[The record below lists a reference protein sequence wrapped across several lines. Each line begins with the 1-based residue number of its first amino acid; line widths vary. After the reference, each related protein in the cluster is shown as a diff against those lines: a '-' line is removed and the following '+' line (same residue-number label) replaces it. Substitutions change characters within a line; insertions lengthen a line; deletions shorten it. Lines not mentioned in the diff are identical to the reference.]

1 MFHSF
6 LIFVG
11 YETTTEG
18 CTIKRANLS
27 VKLRYPKT
35 LLPKGSMTLLCV
47 TNAVQG
53 LNMKGSSSAK
63 LPVGQ
68 GEWDDIIK
76 TENASAALAT
86 SLFSGRATPNASKQQ
101 TSQFRVSFQTREVLI
116 KIVHITGFFLQ
127 TLLTT
132 VIRVCKIRFVFL
144 MQEIKCANSF
154 DQLEMYCLWTDARTA
169 SARQK

>member
-11 YETTTEG
+11 YETTEG

-68 GEWDDIIK
+68 GEMISLKQK
-76 TENASAALAT
+76 TLLQRRST
-86 SLFSGRATPNASKQQ
+86 SLFSGRATPNTSKQQ
-101 TSQFRVSFQTREVLI
+101 TSQFQVSFKTREVLI

-154 DQLEMYCLWTDARTA
+154 DQLEMYCL
-169 SARQK
+169 